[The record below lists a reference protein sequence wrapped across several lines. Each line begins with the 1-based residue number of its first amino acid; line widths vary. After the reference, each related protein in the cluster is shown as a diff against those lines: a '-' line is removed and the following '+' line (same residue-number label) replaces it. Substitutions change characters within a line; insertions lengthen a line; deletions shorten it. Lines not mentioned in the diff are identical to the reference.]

1 MGGPLSLA
9 PQKEQNVITESLTRQ
24 CIQASCQSACRTYAQ
39 LATCASHRSGCLVAQ
54 VTASKSP
61 ERKGEGHT
69 AEKLNLRG
77 VEVYKQQQ
85 AMSYKDIEHLA
96 FGFKHIVQID
106 HLEGLFNLKKLQ
118 LDNNCLTKIENL
130 GHLVC
135 YTASTLILHPGLYT
149 GMWPKL

>member
-1 MGGPLSLA
+1 MS
-9 PQKEQNVITESLTRQ
+9 
-24 CIQASCQSACRTYAQ
+24 Y
-39 LATCASHRSGCLVAQ
+39 Q

-85 AMSYKDIEHLA
+85 AMKYKEIEHLA

-106 HLEGLFNLKKLQ
+106 HLEGLINLKKLQ

-135 YTASTLILHPGLYT
+135 NVQPLSADVHQHGNMFILLTCTVRLSWCYRQILSGLTSPSTISASLRG
-149 GMWPKL
+149 WKS

>member
-1 MGGPLSLA
+1 MYTGKPLSRRYRVLSGLLYAFLTA
-9 PQKEQNVITESLTRQ
+9 PD
-24 CIQASCQSACRTYAQ
+24 
-39 LATCASHRSGCLVAQ
+39 SGAQ

-61 ERKGEGHT
+61 ERKGEGHP

-106 HLEGLFNLKKLQ
+106 HLEGLINLKKLQ

-130 GHLVC
+130 GHLVRPRF
-135 YTASTLILHPGLYT
+135 ASGTTCCSVLA
-149 GMWPKL
+149 MR

>member
-1 MGGPLSLA
+1 MF
-9 PQKEQNVITESLTRQ
+9 
-24 CIQASCQSACRTYAQ
+24 Y
-39 LATCASHRSGCLVAQ
+39 Q
-54 VTASKSP
+54 VTESKSP

-69 AEKLNLRG
+69 AEKLNLHG

-85 AMSYKDIEHLA
+85 AMKYKEIEHLA

-106 HLEGLFNLKKLQ
+106 HLEGLINLKKLQ

-135 YTASTLILHPGLYT
+135 NVQPLPADVHHGNVCIRLTCTEHLSWCYRQILSGLTSPSTVSASWRG
-149 GMWPKL
+149 WKS